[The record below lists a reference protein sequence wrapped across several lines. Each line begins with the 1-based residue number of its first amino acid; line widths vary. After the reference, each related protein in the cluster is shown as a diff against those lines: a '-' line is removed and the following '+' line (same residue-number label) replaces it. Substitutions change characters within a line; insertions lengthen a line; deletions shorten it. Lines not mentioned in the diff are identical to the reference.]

1 MSFPLH
7 LVPKTSAAAA
17 PEALIHGQAQELP
30 ELGLDLGLGLT
41 LSTGIDMAELQAFSR
56 LMEAH
61 GLPLQPTR
69 MIYDRLYA
77 FDCLALAHDSGDEA
91 LRRMALHIFNAYQAR
106 GEWIGLMH

>member
-7 LVPKTSAAAA
+7 LVPKTSTTSA
-17 PEALIHGQAQELP
+17 PELFVQGGLDDLP
-30 ELGLDLGLGLT
+30 ELGLGLT

-56 LMEAH
+56 LMEAQ

-77 FDCLALAHDSGDEA
+77 FDCLSLAHGSGNDA
-91 LRRMALHIFNAYQAR
+91 LQRMALHIFDAYQAR
-106 GEWIGLMH
+106 GEWIGLLH

>member
-7 LVPKTSAAAA
+7 LVPKTGVAAS
-17 PEALIHGQAQELP
+17 PELLVHGALEELP
-30 ELGLDLGLGLT
+30 DPGLALT

-56 LMEAH
+56 LMEAQ

-77 FDCLALAHDSGDEA
+77 FDCLTLAHGSGNDA
-91 LRRMALHIFNAYQAR
+91 LQRMALHIFDAYQAR

>member
-7 LVPKTSAAAA
+7 LVPKTSAPAA
-17 PEALIHGQAQELP
+17 PELLVHGAPEDLP
-30 ELGLDLGLGLT
+30 DLGLGLT

-56 LMEAH
+56 LMEAQ

-77 FDCLALAHDSGDEA
+77 FDCLALAHVSGNDA
-91 LRRMALHIFNAYQAR
+91 LQRMALHIFDAYQAR

>member
-17 PEALIHGQAQELP
+17 PETLIHGRTDELP
-30 ELGLDLGLGLT
+30 DLGLGLT

-77 FDCLALAHDSGDEA
+77 FDCLALAHDSGNDA
-91 LRRMALHIFNAYQAR
+91 LRRMALHIFDAYQAR

>member
-7 LVPKTSAAAA
+7 LVPKTSAAAT
-17 PEALIHGQAQELP
+17 PEGLIHGQAQDLP
-30 ELGLDLGLGLT
+30 DLLGLGLT

-56 LMEAH
+56 LMEAQ

-77 FDCLALAHDSGDEA
+77 FDCLALAHDSGNAA
-91 LRRMALHIFNAYQAR
+91 LQRMARHIFDAYQSR

>member
-7 LVPKTSAAAA
+7 LVPKTSAPAV
-17 PEALIHGQAQELP
+17 PEAILQGDTLDLP
-30 ELGLDLGLGLT
+30 DLGLGLT
-41 LSTGIDMAELQAFSR
+41 LSTGIDMAELQAFAR
-56 LMEAH
+56 LMHAQ

-77 FDCLALAHDSGDEA
+77 FDCLAMAHGSGHDA
-91 LRRMALHIFNAYQAR
+91 LQRLALHIFDAYQAR

>member
-7 LVPKTSAAAA
+7 LVPKTSAPSA
-17 PEALIHGQAQELP
+17 PELHVHGALADLP
-30 ELGLDLGLGLT
+30 DLGLGLT

-56 LMEAH
+56 LMEAQ

-77 FDCLALAHDSGDEA
+77 FDCLALAHGSGNEA
-91 LRRMALHIFNAYQAR
+91 LQRMALHIFDAYQAR

>member
-17 PEALIHGQAQELP
+17 PEVLVHGPTDELP
-30 ELGLDLGLGLT
+30 DLGLGLT

-77 FDCLALAHDSGDEA
+77 FDCLALAHDSGNDA
-91 LRRMALHIFNAYQAR
+91 LRRMALHIFDAYQAR